1 MSTTTIVDESLQKL
15 LACRKA
21 PPGTEVNLP
30 EEHII
35 KIARAARDVFMSQ
48 SMLLEIA
55 APLNICGDTHGQYSD
70 LLRLLEVGGLPPQSN
85 YLFMGDYVDRGY
97 YSVETVTLLVALKV
111 RFKDRITI
119 LRGNHESR
127 QTT

>member
-21 PPGTEVNLP
+21 PPGTEVNYR
-30 EEHII
+30 EHII

-85 YLFMGDYVDRGY
+85 ASLWVIMLIGRSKV
-97 YSVETVTLLVALKV
+97 LK
-111 RFKDRITI
+111 
-119 LRGNHESR
+119 
-127 QTT
+127 